1 MDIPNLNYIKELSD
15 GNEEF
20 EAHLI
25 TVLKKELPLEIEEF
39 NKNIQQNILLEAAQD
54 VHKIKHKISI
64 LNMTESF
71 AVAEKF
77 ENNLKNN
84 QLELQENFV
93 EILKKM
99 TTFLSQL

>member
-1 MDIPNLNYIKELSD
+1 
-15 GNEEF
+15 
-20 EAHLI
+20 
-25 TVLKKELPLEIEEF
+25 
-39 NKNIQQNILLEAAQD
+39 
-54 VHKIKHKISI
+54 
-64 LNMTESF
+64 MTESF